1 MQTFKVVF
9 YLRKSRTKADG
20 TVPVYSRIYLNTDR
34 CEMGSTGYAVK
45 ESDWDERKCRVKG
58 KSVAAM
64 QTNRSLEAL
73 EEEYKGIFRRWEYN
87 PDLSLENIKADYS
100 GGIIKV
106 KKGETVLAFLD
117 EYLKESKAEVGISHQ
132 QSNYS
137 RYALTRKLFAEFL
150 MKQYG
155 KKDITFNMMS
165 LTMMEEFDKYMR
177 RLGLHNNTVTKRMRI
192 MKTMITTA
200 FQRGKVE
207 KNPFDGF
214 KLHYEPSDRGFLTDE
229 AIQKLLKKEFKIARL
244 RLVRDLFI
252 FSCFTGLAFIDV
264 VGLTEENIVELDGRM
279 WLMTK
284 RHKTNI
290 PSNVLLL
297 DIPLAIIARYKGQ
310 DATGHLLPTY
320 SHQKVNSYLK
330 EIADVC
336 EIEKNL
342 TFHLAR
348 HTFATMSIS
357 KGVSMES
364 VSKMLGHTSIRTTQI
379 YARITN
385 KKIEQDMMALSGKL
399 ENFSA
404 PV

>member
-1 MQTFKVVF
+1 MQAFKVVF
-9 YLRKSRTKADG
+9 YLRKSRSRADG
-20 TVPVYSRIYLNTDR
+20 TVPIYSRIYLNNDR
-34 CEMGSTGYAVK
+34 CEMGSTGLTIK
-45 ESDWDERKCRVKG
+45 EGDWDEYRSRMRG
-58 KSVAAM
+58 KSAAAL
-64 QTNRSLEAL
+64 SLNHSLDAL
-73 EEEYKGIFRRWEYN
+73 ELEFKTIFRRWEFN
-87 PDLSLENIKADYS
+87 PDLSLENIKAEYT
-100 GGIIKV
+100 GGVIKV
-106 KKGETVLAFLD
+106 KAGDTVLAFLD

-165 LTMMEEFDKYMR
+165 LTMMEEFDKFMR

-229 AIQKLLKKEFKIARL
+229 EIQKLLKKEFKIARL

-264 VGLTEENIVELDGRM
+264 VALTEENIVELDGRM

-342 TFHLAR
+342 TFNLAR

-385 KKIEQDMMALSGKL
+385 KKVEKDMMALADKL
-399 ENFSA
+399 EGFST
-404 PV
+404 PT

>member
-1 MQTFKVVF
+1 
-9 YLRKSRTKADG
+9 
-20 TVPVYSRIYLNTDR
+20 
-34 CEMGSTGYAVK
+34 
-45 ESDWDERKCRVKG
+45 
-58 KSVAAM
+58 
-64 QTNRSLEAL
+64 
-73 EEEYKGIFRRWEYN
+73 
-87 PDLSLENIKADYS
+87 
-100 GGIIKV
+100 
-106 KKGETVLAFLD
+106 
-117 EYLKESKAEVGISHQ
+117 
-132 QSNYS
+132 
-137 RYALTRKLFAEFL
+137 
-150 MKQYG
+150 
-155 KKDITFNMMS
+155 
-165 LTMMEEFDKYMR
+165 MMEEFDKFMR

-229 AIQKLLKKEFKIARL
+229 EIQKLLKKEFKIARL

-264 VGLTEENIVELDGRM
+264 VALTEENIVELDGRM

-385 KKIEQDMMALSGKL
+385 KKVEKDMMALADKL
-399 ENFSA
+399 EGFST
-404 PV
+404 PT